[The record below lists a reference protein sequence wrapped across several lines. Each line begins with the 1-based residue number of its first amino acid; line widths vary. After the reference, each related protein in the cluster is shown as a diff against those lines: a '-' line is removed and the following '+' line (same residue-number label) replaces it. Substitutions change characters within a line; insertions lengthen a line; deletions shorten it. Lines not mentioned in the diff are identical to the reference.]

1 MEVVVGM
8 IEGVSGQIVAQNIC
22 PFLAWSVMEVL
33 QVVCGG
39 D

>member
-8 IEGVSGQIVAQNIC
+8 IEGVSGQTGAQNTC

-33 QVVCGG
+33 HVV
-39 D
+39 